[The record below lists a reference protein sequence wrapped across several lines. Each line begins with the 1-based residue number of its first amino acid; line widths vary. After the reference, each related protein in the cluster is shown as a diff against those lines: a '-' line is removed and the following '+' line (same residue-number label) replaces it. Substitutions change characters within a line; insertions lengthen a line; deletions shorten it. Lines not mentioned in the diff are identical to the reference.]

1 MLIKNILA
9 KSTTTAGMV
18 VTISIMV
25 ALYSAYD
32 KGLYLAVNTVVM
44 GGMLALMALGLAL
57 VFGVMNVAMFAHGEF
72 FMIGSLSAFYI
83 FPPIHEYLV
92 ENPNAFLSMIAPLIA
107 ILGALLI
114 GMVVGVIVEKLV
126 FSPLRKRSTD
136 NWVMNSFLLTV
147 GLSVILINGHQLV
160 FGTESKTIVRYWS
173 GRPLNIYDVYIARD
187 RIITLFLSGIAVLL
201 FWLFI
206 KYSRTGR
213 SIRAVS
219 QDEKGALIVGI
230 NLTGIQ
236 MLTMSLSCGLA
247 AYAGACLLFLYPSYP
262 TVGIE
267 PLYLA
272 WFVVILA
279 GLGNIMGAVVCAFIV
294 SLLKVVTEAYVG
306 SGWEYIV
313 PSALIMLMLVFK
325 PSGIFGSAV
334 RGVHEQ

>member
-1 MLIKNILA
+1 MLFNILLKKIGSA
-9 KSTTTAGMV
+9 AGLTVMV
-18 VTISIMV
+18 SIIV
-25 ALYSAYD
+25 GVYSAYD
-32 KGLYLAVNTVVM
+32 RGLYLAINTIVM
-44 GGMLALMALGLAL
+44 GGMLALMAMGLAL

-83 FPPIHEYLV
+83 FPPINTYLM
-92 ENPNAFLSMIAPLIA
+92 ENPNTFLMVIAPLIA
-107 ILGALLI
+107 ILGASI
-114 GMVVGVIVEKLV
+114 VGMIVGVIVEKLV
-126 FSPLRKRSTD
+126 FSPLRKRATD
-136 NWVMNSFLLTV
+136 DWVMNSFLLTV
-147 GLSVILINGHQLV
+147 GLSVILINGHQLI
-160 FGTESKTIVRYWS
+160 FGTEAKTIVKYWP
-173 GRPLNIYDVYIARD
+173 GRPFNIYDVYISRD
-187 RIITLFLSGIAVLL
+187 RIYTLILSMVAVLV

-306 SGWEYIV
+306 SGWEYII

-325 PSGIFGSAV
+325 PSGIFGSSV
-334 RGVHEQ
+334 RGIHEQ

>member
-1 MLIKNILA
+1 MLIKKILA
-9 KSTTTAGMV
+9 KSTSAAGIV
-18 VTISIMV
+18 VIISIIA
-25 ALYSAYD
+25 ALYSTYD
-32 KGLYLAVNTVVM
+32 KGLYLAINTVVM

-107 ILGALLI
+107 IFGALLI
-114 GMVVGVIVEKLV
+114 GMIVGVIVEKLV

-147 GLSVILINGHQLV
+147 GLSVILVNGHQLL
-160 FGTESKTIVRYWS
+160 FGTEAKTIVRYWS

-187 RIITLFLSGIAVLL
+187 RIITLFLSMAAVVL

-206 KYSRTGR
+206 KYTRTGR

-247 AYAGACLLFLYPSYP
+247 AFAGACLLFLYPSYP

-325 PSGIFGSAV
+325 PSGIFGSDV

>member
-1 MLIKNILA
+1 MLINKILG
-9 KSTTTAGMV
+9 KITSIAGLV
-18 VTISIMV
+18 VIGSIFA
-25 ALYSAYD
+25 ALYASYD
-32 KGLYLAVNTVVM
+32 KGLYLLINTVVM
-44 GGMLALMALGLAL
+44 GGMLALMAMGLAL

-72 FMIGSLSAFYI
+72 FMIGSLTAYFI
-83 FPPIHEYLV
+83 FPPINGYIQ
-92 ENPNAFLSMIAPLIA
+92 ENPNAFLSIIAPLIG
-107 ILGALLI
+107 IFGAMI
-114 GMVVGVIVEKLV
+114 VGMIVGVIVEKLV

-136 NWVMNSFLLTV
+136 DWVMNSFLLTV
-147 GLSVILINGHQLV
+147 GLSVILVNGHQLI
-160 FGTESKTIVRYWS
+160 FGTEAKTIVKYWS
-173 GRPLNIYDVYIARD
+173 GRPLNIYDVYISRD
-187 RIITLFLSGIAVLL
+187 RIITLLLSMLAVLL

-247 AYAGACLLFLYPSYP
+247 AFAGASLLFLYPSYP

-294 SLLKVVTEAYVG
+294 SLLKVITETYVG
-306 SGWEYIV
+306 SGWEYII
-313 PSALIMLMLVFK
+313 PSALIMLMLIVK

-334 RGVHEQ
+334 RGIHDK